1 MQRKDEQIKAIC
13 EAIKQS
19 DGIDYRYDHFR
30 QKEAVPPPF
39 LIYRR
44 VAGLP
49 FSADD
54 KTYTKDGGVDLELY
68 ATTPEKMMELMEKV
82 EALLDESEIF
92 YTLAADTV
100 YIESENFYETLYE
113 V

>member
-1 MQRKDEQIKAIC
+1 MHRKDEQIKAIC

-30 QKEAVPPPF
+30 QKEAVTPPF

-49 FSADD
+49 FSADN
-54 KTYTKDGGVDLELY
+54 KTYYHDRGVDLELY
-68 ATTPEKMMELMEKV
+68 APTPEKMAELMEKV
-82 EALLDESEIF
+82 EALLDENEIF

-100 YIESENFYETLYE
+100 YIDTETFYETLYE

>member
-1 MQRKDEQIKAIC
+1 LQRKDEQIKAIC
-13 EAIKQS
+13 EAIKLS

-54 KTYTKDGGVDLELY
+54 KTYTR
-68 ATTPEKMMELMEKV
+68 
-82 EALLDESEIF
+82 
-92 YTLAADTV
+92 TV
-100 YIESENFYETLYE
+100 ASIWSCMLPRRKR
-113 V
+113 